1 MRKLALMAVALA
13 ATPFLCPPVANATI
27 VLTFGQSGAGNTI
40 TGTVNGADTVTTITA
55 TAVPVTITQID
66 ATTITPLSSTLNLS
80 AMSVGT
86 ATTVGSFVTQAYSG
100 TFSIATG
107 ATNFLSGTFSDAIF
121 GSGTGLTLTASNS
134 IAGETVTFTSNVIS
148 PAALGNPLA
157 IAFGFTNVTPP
168 VSVLGSTLAPFTS
181 GVAGT
186 FSATPAVT
194 TPEPASLALLGT
206 ALAGLGWLGRRRR
219 KAA

>member
-1 MRKLALMAVALA
+1 MAVALA

-27 VLTFGQSGAGNTI
+27 VLTFGQSGALNTI
-40 TGTVNGADTVTTITA
+40 TGAVNGADTVTTITGA
-55 TAVPVTITQID
+55 LVPVTITQID
-66 ATTITPLSSTLNLS
+66 AAAVTPISTSLTLS
-80 AMSVGT
+80 ATSTGT
-86 ATTVGSFVTQAYSG
+86 ASSVGSFVTQAYSG

-107 ATNFLSGTFSDAIF
+107 ATNFLSGTFTDAIF
-121 GSGTGLTLTASNS
+121 GSGTGLTLTASNA

-168 VSVLGSTLAPFTS
+168 VSILGSTLAPFTS

-186 FSATPAVT
+186 FSASPVVS